1 MWTLGG
7 TRGWVSVPGIFL
19 KANLFWNGERKNNQ
33 HRSDNNGKL
42 AVSVPVSA
50 DCAVCFMSQ
59 GSYHCNSRGGKT
71 DTKRELTTAG
81 LGQSADEA
89 FVHQLD
95 EAATWRKTTSH
106 LQATFPHSQHSR
118 TRMCKVRSHERHIYT
133 LERLSGVTRG
143 ALCSYW

>member
-1 MWTLGG
+1 M
-7 TRGWVSVPGIFL
+7 SVPGIFL

-33 HRSDNNGKL
+33 HRRDNNGKL

-59 GSYHCNSRGGKT
+59 GSYHCNSGGGGGT

-95 EAATWRKTTSH
+95 EAATWRKNHFTSAGNVSA
-106 LQATFPHSQHSR
+106 QSAFQNTD
-118 TRMCKVRSHERHIYT
+118 V
-133 LERLSGVTRG
+133 
-143 ALCSYW
+143 